1 MITIFLVIC
10 GNDHNFYLPLVE
22 IITTFFVNG
31 GNDHNFF
38 SSGGIGQ
45 TKNLV
50 RVELVT
56 PIFYESGI
64 GHT

>member
-1 MITIFLVIC
+1 MITIFWSSVEMITI
-10 GNDHNFYLPLVE
+10 FYLPLVE

-38 SSGGIGQ
+38 SSGGIGH

-56 PIFYESGI
+56 PTFYESGI

>member
-1 MITIFLVIC
+1 MITI
-10 GNDHNFYLPLVE
+10 FYLPLVE

-31 GNDHNFF
+31 GKDHNFF

-45 TKNLV
+45 TKTLV